1 MPRANVRQDALRA
14 QIRGGE
20 PRAVTN
26 VGAQWLASTET
37 HRLYAY
43 EFDEQR
49 RTLQDAVV
57 YDFDPGGVHVIGIT
71 RAQTGRWLANGRLEL
86 NNAELFSMRGME
98 VDRKTVEK
106 TEITPVEPPQVFRP
120 TIDKPSQM
128 SAAGLKS
135 YLNAAKRRGMEV
147 SALALAL
154 QRKYATP
161 FGAIVMAFI
170 GIPLAL
176 SFGRKGA
183 IIALVLAVGVS
194 VAYLG
199 VGGGFQQLGN
209 YGLLPPAVAAWSPAV
224 IFAAAGTYFLSRLRT

>member
-1 MPRANVRQDALRA
+1 
-14 QIRGGE
+14 
-20 PRAVTN
+20 
-26 VGAQWLASTET
+26 
-37 HRLYAY
+37 
-43 EFDEQR
+43 
-49 RTLQDAVV
+49 
-57 YDFDPGGVHVIGIT
+57 
-71 RAQTGRWLANGRLEL
+71 
-86 NNAELFSMRGME
+86 
-98 VDRKTVEK
+98 
-106 TEITPVEPPQVFRP
+106 
-120 TIDKPSQM
+120 
-128 SAAGLKS
+128 
-135 YLNAAKRRGMEV
+135 MEV